1 MNKQDT
7 ENVLNIVN
15 ASYPQYL
22 KHMTPIERK
31 TQLAVWYDLLC
42 GYDKADVLTAVRKH
56 VETNKYPPS
65 IADVREKIKVIERI
79 KRARG
84 KLADGTKLLTN
95 GQIDRM
101 TEYKQELA
109 KINSELAKDTTTTEE
124 RYRELKLK
132 QHEVKCNIE
141 FLKDEELRLQRQAEL
156 ELERAE
162 RLWQS

>member
-15 ASYPQYL
+15 ASYPHYL
-22 KHMTPIERK
+22 KHLTPVERK

-42 GYDKADVLTAVRKH
+42 GYDKSDVLTAVRKH
-56 VETNKYPPS
+56 VETSKYPPS

-109 KINSELAKDTTTTEE
+109 KINSDIAKASTDEQV
-124 RYRELKLK
+124 RGLRLKR
-132 QHEVKCNIE
+132 HEVKCNIE
-141 FLKDEELRLQRQAEL
+141 FLRDEELRLQRQAEA

>member
-15 ASYPQYL
+15 ASYPHYL
-22 KHMTPIERK
+22 KHLTSIERK
-31 TQLAVWYDLLC
+31 TQLAVWYDLLRDC
-42 GYDKADVLTAVRKH
+42 DKDDVLAAVRKH
-56 VETNKYPPS
+56 VETSKFPPS

-124 RYRELKLK
+124 RFRELKLK
-132 QHEVKCNIE
+132 RHELKCHIE
-141 FLKDEELRLQRQAEL
+141 CLEDEEQRLQRQAEL

-162 RLWQS
+162 RAWRA

>member
-22 KHMTPIERK
+22 KHMTPMERK
-31 TQLAVWYDLLC
+31 TQLAVWYDLLRDC
-42 GYDKADVLTAVRKH
+42 DKDDVLAAVRKH
-56 VETNKYPPS
+56 VETSKYPPL
-65 IADVREKIKVIERI
+65 IADVREKVKLVERI
-79 KRARG
+79 KKARG
-84 KLADGTKLLTN
+84 KLASGTRLLTS

-109 KINSELAKDTTTTEE
+109 KINSEIAKANTDEQV
-124 RYRELKLK
+124 RGLKLK
-132 QHEVKCNIE
+132 RHEVKCNIE
-141 FLKDEELRLQRQAEL
+141 FLKDEELRLQRQAEA

>member
-15 ASYPQYL
+15 VSYPQYL
-22 KHMTPIERK
+22 KHMTPMERK

-42 GYDKADVLTAVRKH
+42 GYDKSDVLTAVRKH
-56 VETNKYPPS
+56 VETSKYPPS

-84 KLADGTKLLTN
+84 KLASGTRLLTS

-109 KINSELAKDTTTTEE
+109 KINSEIAKANTDEQV
-124 RYRELKLK
+124 RGLKLK
-132 QHEVKCNIE
+132 RHEVKCNIE
-141 FLKDEELRLQRQAEL
+141 FLKDEELRLQRQAET

>member
-15 ASYPQYL
+15 ASYPHYL
-22 KHMTPIERK
+22 KHLSQIERK
-31 TQLAVWYDLLC
+31 TQLAVWYDLLRDC
-42 GYDKADVLTAVRKH
+42 DKDDVLAAVRKH
-56 VETNKYPPS
+56 IETSKYPPS

-95 GQIDRM
+95 GQADR
-101 TEYKQELA
+101 LA
-109 KINSELAKDTTTTEE
+109 
-124 RYRELKLK
+124 ELKQKLAELDRRIVQSKTDTQLREMRLK
-132 QHEVKCNIE
+132 RHELKCNIE
-141 FLKDEELRLQRQAEL
+141 FLEDEELRLQRQAEA

>member
-42 GYDKADVLTAVRKH
+42 GYDKSDVLTAVRKH
-56 VETNKYPPS
+56 VETSKYPPS

-95 GQIDRM
+95 GQADRLA
-101 TEYKQELA
+101 ELKQELA
-109 KINSELAKDTTTTEE
+109 ELNRRMVQSETDAQI
-124 RYRELKLK
+124 RELRLK
-132 QHEVKCNIE
+132 RHELKCNIE
-141 FLKDEELRLQRQAEL
+141 FLEDEEKRLQKLAKQEL
-156 ELERAE
+156 EKAERA
-162 RLWQS
+162 WQA

>member
-1 MNKQDT
+1 MNKQDI

-31 TQLAVWYDLLC
+31 TQLAVWYDLLRDC
-42 GYDKADVLTAVRKH
+42 DKDDVLTAVRKH
-56 VETNKYPPS
+56 VETSKYPPS
-65 IADVREKIKVIERI
+65 IADVREKVKLIERI
-79 KRARG
+79 KKARG
-84 KLADGTKLLTN
+84 KLASGTKLLTN

-109 KINSELAKDTTTTEE
+109 KIDNELAKDTTEE
-124 RYRELKLK
+124 QFRELKLK
-132 QHEVKCNIE
+132 RHELKCHIE
-141 FLKDEELRLQRQAEL
+141 CLEDEEQRLQRQAEL

-162 RLWQS
+162 RAWRA

>member
-42 GYDKADVLTAVRKH
+42 GYDKSDVLMAVRKH
-56 VETNKYPPS
+56 VETSKYPPS

-109 KINSELAKDTTTTEE
+109 KINSDIAKANTDEQV
-124 RYRELKLK
+124 RGLKLK
-132 QHEVKCNIE
+132 RHEVKCNIE

>member
-15 ASYPQYL
+15 ASYPHYL
-22 KHMTPIERK
+22 KHLSQIERK
-31 TQLAVWYDLLC
+31 TQLAVWYDLLRDC
-42 GYDKADVLTAVRKH
+42 DKDDVLAAVRKH
-56 VETNKYPPS
+56 VETSKYPPS

-109 KINSELAKDTTTTEE
+109 KIDNELAKDTTEE
-124 RYRELKLK
+124 QFRELKLK
-132 QHEVKCNIE
+132 RHEVKCNIE
-141 FLKDEELRLQRQAEL
+141 FLRDEELRLQRQAEA

-162 RLWQS
+162 RLWRS

>member
-31 TQLAVWYDLLC
+31 TQLAVWYDLLRDC
-42 GYDKADVLTAVRKH
+42 DKDDVLAAVRKH

-65 IADVREKIKVIERI
+65 IADVREKVKLIERI
-79 KRARG
+79 KKARG
-84 KLADGTKLLTN
+84 KLASGTKLLTN

-109 KINSELAKDTTTTEE
+109 KINSEIARANTDEQI
-124 RYRELKLK
+124 RGLKLK
-132 QHEVKCNIE
+132 RHEVKCNIE
-141 FLKDEELRLQRQAEL
+141 FLKDEELRLQRQAEA
-156 ELERAE
+156 ELEKAE
-162 RLWQS
+162 REWRA

>member
-31 TQLAVWYDLLC
+31 TQLAVWYDLLRDC
-42 GYDKADVLTAVRKH
+42 DKDDVLAAVRKH
-56 VETNKYPPS
+56 VETSKYPPS

-79 KRARG
+79 KKARG

-95 GQIDRM
+95 GQADRLA
-101 TEYKQELA
+101 ELKRKLA
-109 KINSELAKDTTTTEE
+109 ELNRRMVQAETDAQI
-124 RYRELKLK
+124 RELRLK
-132 QHEVKCNIE
+132 RHELKCNIE
-141 FLKDEELRLQRQAEL
+141 FLEDEELRLQRQAEA

>member
-31 TQLAVWYDLLC
+31 TQLAVWYDLLRDC
-42 GYDKADVLTAVRKH
+42 DKDDVLAAVRKH
-56 VETNKYPPS
+56 VETSKYPPS
-65 IADVREKIKVIERI
+65 IADVREKVKLVERI
-79 KRARG
+79 KKARG
-84 KLADGTKLLTN
+84 KLASGTRLLTN

-109 KINSELAKDTTTTEE
+109 KINSEIAKASTDEQI
-124 RYRELKLK
+124 RGLKLK
-132 QHEVKCNIE
+132 RHEVKCNIE
-141 FLKDEELRLQRQAEL
+141 FLKDEELRLQRQAEA

-162 RLWQS
+162 RLWQA

>member
-42 GYDKADVLTAVRKH
+42 GYDKSDVITAVRKH
-56 VETNKYPPS
+56 VETSKYPPS

-84 KLADGTKLLTN
+84 KLAENTRLLTS
-95 GQIDRM
+95 GQADR
-101 TEYKQELA
+101 LA
-109 KINSELAKDTTTTEE
+109 
-124 RYRELKLK
+124 KLK
-132 QHEVKCNIE
+132 QQLAELDRRIVQSKTDTQLREMRLKRHELKCNIE
-141 FLKDEELRLQRQAEL
+141 FLEDEELRLQRQAEA

>member
-42 GYDKADVLTAVRKH
+42 GYDKSDVLTAVRKH
-56 VETNKYPPS
+56 VETSKYPPS

-95 GQIDRM
+95 GQADR
-101 TEYKQELA
+101 LA
-109 KINSELAKDTTTTEE
+109 
-124 RYRELKLK
+124 ELKQKLAELNRRIVQSKTDTQLREMRLK
-132 QHEVKCNIE
+132 RYELKCNIE
-141 FLKDEELRLQRQAEL
+141 FLEDEELRLQRQAEA

>member
-31 TQLAVWYDLLC
+31 TQLAVWYDLLRDC
-42 GYDKADVLTAVRKH
+42 DKDDVLAAVRKH
-56 VETNKYPPS
+56 VETSKYPPS

-84 KLADGTKLLTN
+84 KLADGTNLLTN
-95 GQIDRM
+95 GQADR
-101 TEYKQELA
+101 LA
-109 KINSELAKDTTTTEE
+109 
-124 RYRELKLK
+124 ELKQKLAELDRRIVQSKTDTQLREMRLK
-132 QHEVKCNIE
+132 RHELKCNIE
-141 FLKDEELRLQRQAEL
+141 FLEDEELRLQRQAEA

-162 RLWQS
+162 RAWQA

>member
-31 TQLAVWYDLLC
+31 TQLAVWYDLLRDC
-42 GYDKADVLTAVRKH
+42 DKDDVLAAVRKH
-56 VETNKYPPS
+56 VETSKYPPS
-65 IADVREKIKVIERI
+65 IADVMEKVKLVKRI
-79 KRARG
+79 KKARG
-84 KLADGTKLLTN
+84 KLADGTKLLMN

-101 TEYKQELA
+101 TEYEQELA
-109 KINSELAKDTTTTEE
+109 KINSELAKGTTTEE
-124 RYRELKLK
+124 RFRELKLK